1 MAARLLQ
8 EAGRNRK
15 VSTKQ
20 LEHLKS
26 LFGPEMSKEWG
37 QNTSKG

>member
-1 MAARLLQ
+1 MAGRLLL

-15 VSTKQ
+15 VSTRQ

-26 LFGPEMSKEWG
+26 LFGPQTSKEWYK
-37 QNTSKG
+37 NKTKG